1 MSHFL
6 DNCALCHHGMARPQV
21 ANLEEGLQMWI
32 VTADALKKQAWTAK
46 KGWLSILE
54 VLAWN

>member
-1 MSHFL
+1 
-6 DNCALCHHGMARPQV
+6 MARPQV